1 MKTAKKPSHWIFR
14 LHSNRGTDIVECL
27 ALPPGTTKDTAKQYV
42 DRWANE
48 RIQGS
53 AVSECTV
60 SYKRTRLTSRRELL
74 KRLDLLTKRYYR
86 LQLLWRE
93 QRAKLQPRDWTKR

>member
-27 ALPPGTTKDTAKQYV
+27 TLPPGTTKDRARQYAY
-42 DRWANE
+42 RWADE
-48 RIQGS
+48 RIRGS

-60 SYKRTRLTSRRELL
+60 SYKRTRLATRSELL
-74 KRLDLLTKRYYR
+74 RRWDALCKQYYR

-93 QRAKLQPRDWTKR
+93 QRAKLAPRDWIKR